1 MMLSLYNSI
10 AIKWTEILFNLKL
23 KKKKKK
29 NIEEK
34 KNVNSGAMDASC
46 CKWSMN
52 VLILN
57 DFLFGLMVHAR

>member
-29 NIEEK
+29 KYRRK
-34 KNVNSGAMDASC
+34 KK
-46 CKWSMN
+46 CK
-52 VLILN
+52 
-57 DFLFGLMVHAR
+57 